1 MDIVTNIKRADS
13 GTFLSDHFPLSFSL
27 NAECASVC
35 PSFSSKPQKNNSFVC
50 DWAKLLQMILRDINV
65 LLLTRYNAYLVRLS
79 YVVILT
85 ALNT

>member
-35 PSFSSKPQKNNSFVC
+35 PSFSSKPQKNKSFVC
-50 DWAKLLQMILRDINV
+50 DWAKITSDDIERYQV
-65 LLLTRYNAYLVRLS
+65 LLRYHAYLVRL
-79 YVVILT
+79 
-85 ALNT
+85 